1 MADVIL
7 SPTIIAKEALM
18 QLDNA
23 LVMGNNVHRDY
34 ETEFTEQKI
43 GSSVTIRKPV
53 QFSVTDGATL
63 DLQDTQEGSLTLS
76 VDQRKH
82 IAFDFP
88 SVDLTLKID
97 MFSERYIKPAMIRL
111 ANQVDSD
118 LLALYK
124 QVPNW
129 SGTAGQTINSFA
141 DWSVGLERLDEF
153 AVPNDGN
160 RVGMVTPTD
169 YYGLANSFT
178 GSFVERIAAGA
189 VEKAKLPMIGGS
201 DVFMAQNVQTHTV
214 GAHGGTPLVR
224 GASQETTYALS
235 LTTDT
240 QTFNTDGWT
249 TNSGLKEGDVFTI
262 SGVYAVNPVTK
273 ATLTF
278 LKQFRITANATTN
291 TTSSN
296 NTTLT
301 ISPAIITSGPYQNVS
316 ASPAN
321 DTAITMV
328 GTAST
333 GYRQNLLFHKN
344 AFALV
349 TVPLKAPASAKS
361 SRQSYKGLSV
371 RYVTDYDITND
382 REIYR
387 FDILYGVKAINPMLA
402 TRISG
407 TA

>member
-7 SPTIIAKEALM
+7 SPTIIAKEALV

-53 QFSVTDGATL
+53 QFSVSDGATL

-76 VDQRKH
+76 VDKRKH
-82 IAFDFP
+82 VAFDFP

-97 MFSERYIKPAMIRL
+97 MFSERYIKPAMIQL

-129 SGTAGQTINSFA
+129 VGTAGQTINSFS

-178 GSFVERIAAGA
+178 GSYVERIAAGA
-189 VEKAKLPMIGGS
+189 IEKAKLPMIGGS
-201 DVFMAQNVQTHTV
+201 DVWMAQNVQTHTV
-214 GAHGGTPLVR
+214 GAHGGTPLIR
-224 GASQETTYALS
+224 GASQSTTYASS

-240 QTFNTDGWT
+240 MDLVTDGWT

-262 SGVYAVNPVTK
+262 SGVYAVNPITK
-273 ATLTF
+273 ATLNF
-278 LKQFRITANATTN
+278 PRQFRIVSNVTTNVSAASATTI
-291 TTSSN
+291 S
-296 NTTLT
+296 

-316 ASPAN
+316 AAPAN
-321 DTAITMV
+321 DTAITMI

-333 GYRQNLLFHKN
+333 GYRQNMVFHKN

-387 FDILYGVKAINPMLA
+387 FDVLYGVKCIDPRLA

-407 TA
+407 T

>member
-7 SPTIIAKEALM
+7 SPTIIAKEALV

-23 LVMGNNVHRDY
+23 LIMGNNVHRDY

-76 VDQRKH
+76 VDKRKH
-82 IAFDFP
+82 VGFDFP

-97 MFSERYIKPAMIRL
+97 MFSERYIKPAMIQL
-111 ANQVDSD
+111 ANQVDAD

-129 SGTAGQTINSFA
+129 VGTPGSTIDSFA
-141 DWSVGLERLDEF
+141 DWAKGLERLDEF

-160 RVGMVTPTD
+160 RVGVVTPTD
-169 YYGLANSFT
+169 FYGLANSFT
-178 GSFVERIAAGA
+178 GSYVETIAKGA
-189 VEKAKLPMIGGS
+189 IEKARLPMIGGS
-201 DVFMAQNVQTHTV
+201 DVFMAQNVQAHTV
-214 GAHGGTPLVR
+214 GAHGGTPLIR
-224 GASQETTYALS
+224 GASQSTTYAAS

-240 QTFNTDGWT
+240 MDLVTDGWT
-249 TNSGLKEGDVFTI
+249 TNKGLKEGDVFTI
-262 SGVYAVNPVTK
+262 SGVNAVNPVTK
-273 ATLTF
+273 ASLGF
-278 LKQFRITANATTN
+278 ARQFRVVTNVTTNVSAANATTI
-291 TTSSN
+291 S
-296 NTTLT
+296 
-301 ISPAIITSGPYQNVS
+301 ISPAIITSGPYQNCT
-316 ASPAN
+316 AAPDN

-328 GTAST
+328 GTLST
-333 GYRQNLLFHKN
+333 SYRQNMLFHKN

-387 FDILYGVKAINPMLA
+387 FDVLYGVKCIDPRLA
-402 TRISG
+402 VRISG
-407 TA
+407 T

>member
-7 SPTIIAKEALM
+7 SPTIIAKEALV

-23 LVMGNNVHRDY
+23 LVMGNQVHRDY

-53 QFSVTDGATL
+53 QFSVSDGATL

-76 VDQRKH
+76 VDKRKH
-82 IAFDFP
+82 VAFDFP

-97 MFSERYIKPAMIRL
+97 MFSERYIKPAMIQL

-129 SGTAGQTINSFA
+129 VGDAGQTINSFS
-141 DWSVGLERLDEF
+141 DWSKGLERLDEF
-153 AVPNDGN
+153 GVPNDGN
-160 RVGMVTPTD
+160 RTGMVTPTD

-178 GSFVERIAAGA
+178 GAYVESISKGA
-189 VEKAKLPMIGGS
+189 IEKARLPMLGGS
-201 DVFMAQNVQTHTV
+201 DVYMAQNVQTHTV
-214 GAHGGTPLVR
+214 GAHGGTPLIR
-224 GASQETTYALS
+224 GASQSTTYASS
-235 LTTDT
+235 LNTDT
-240 QTFNTDGWT
+240 MDLVTDGWT

-273 ATLTF
+273 ATLSF
-278 LKQFRITANATTN
+278 LRQFRIVSNVTTNVSAASATTI
-291 TTSSN
+291 S
-296 NTTLT
+296 

-316 ASPAN
+316 AAPSN
-321 DTAITMV
+321 DTAITMM

-333 GYRQNLLFHKN
+333 GYRQNMLFHKN

-361 SRQSYKGLSV
+361 SRQSYKGLNV

-387 FDILYGVKAINPMLA
+387 FDVLYGVKAIDPRLA

-407 TA
+407 TS

>member
-7 SPTIIAKEALM
+7 TPTIIAKEALM

-23 LVMGNNVHRDY
+23 LTMGNQVHRDY
-34 ETEFTEQKI
+34 EKEFGETKV

-53 QFSVTDGATL
+53 QFTVTDGATL
-63 DLQDTQEGSLTLS
+63 VSQDTEEGSLTLS
-76 VDQRKH
+76 VDKRKH
-82 IAFDFP
+82 VAFDFP
-88 SVDLTLKID
+88 TVDLTLKID
-97 MFSERYIKPAMIRL
+97 DFSDRYIKGAMIQL
-111 ANQVDSD
+111 ANQVDVD
-118 LLALYK
+118 LLSLYK
-124 QVPNW
+124 QVPSW
-129 SGTAGQTINSFA
+129 VGTAGQTINSFS

-153 AVPNDGN
+153 AVPNDGK
-160 RVGMVTPTD
+160 RTGCVTPTD

-178 GSFVERIAAGA
+178 GAYVERIAASA
-189 VEKAKLPMIGGS
+189 IEKAKLPMLGNS
-201 DVFMAQNVQTHTV
+201 DVYMTQNVQTHTV
-214 GAHGGTPLVR
+214 GTHGGTPLVR
-224 GASQETTYALS
+224 GASQSTTYASS

-240 QTFNTDGWT
+240 MTLNTDGWT
-249 TNSGLKEGDVFTI
+249 TNKGLKEGDIFTI

-273 ATLTF
+273 ATLSF
-278 LKQFRITANATTN
+278 LRQFRITADATTN
-291 TTSSN
+291 TSAAS

-316 ASPAN
+316 AVPAD
-321 DTAITMV
+321 DTTITMM
-328 GTAST
+328 GTAAT
-333 GYRQNLLFHKN
+333 GYRQNMLFHKN

-349 TVPLKAPASAKS
+349 MVPLKEPANVKT

-387 FDILYGVKAINPMLA
+387 FDILYGVKAIDPRLA

>member
-1 MADVIL
+1 MADSIL
-7 SPTIIAKEALM
+7 TPTIIAKEALM

-23 LVMGNNVHRDY
+23 LVMGNQVHRDY
-34 ETEFTEQKI
+34 ETEFTERKI

-53 QFSVTDGATL
+53 QFSVSDGATL

-76 VDQRKH
+76 VDKRKH
-82 IAFDFP
+82 VAFDFP

-97 MFSERYIKPAMIRL
+97 MFSERYIKPAMIQL

-129 SGTAGQTINSFA
+129 VGTAGQTINSFS

-178 GSFVERIAAGA
+178 GSYVERIAQGA
-189 VEKAKLPMIGGS
+189 IEKARLPMIGGS

-214 GAHGGTPLVR
+214 GAHGGTPLIR
-224 GASQETTYALS
+224 GASQSTTYASS

-240 QTFNTDGWT
+240 MDLATDGWT

-273 ATLTF
+273 ATLNF
-278 LKQFRITANATTN
+278 LRQFRITANVTTNVSAASATTL
-291 TTSSN
+291 S
-296 NTTLT
+296 

-316 ASPAN
+316 AAPAN
-321 DTAITMV
+321 DTAITMI

-333 GYRQNLLFHKN
+333 GYRQNMLFHKN

-361 SRQSYKGLSV
+361 ARQTYKGLSV

-387 FDILYGVKAINPMLA
+387 FDVLYGVKAIDPRLA

>member
-7 SPTIIAKEALM
+7 TPTVIAKEALA

-34 ETEFTEQKI
+34 ETEFTEQKV

-53 QFSVTDGATL
+53 QFTVSDGATL
-63 DLQDTQEGSLTLS
+63 DLQDTEEGSLTLS
-76 VDQRKH
+76 VDKRKH
-82 IAFDFP
+82 VAFDFP

-97 MFSERYIKPAMIRL
+97 MFSERYIKPAMQQL
-111 ANQVDSD
+111 ANQVDAD
-118 LLALYK
+118 LLDLYK

-129 SGTAGQTINSFA
+129 VGTAGQTINSFS

-178 GSFVERIAAGA
+178 GSYVERIASSAI
-189 VEKAKLPMIGGS
+189 EKAKLPMIGGS
-201 DVFMAQNVQTHTV
+201 DVYMAQNVKAHTV

-249 TNSGLKEGDVFTI
+249 TNSSLKEGDVFTI

-273 ATLTF
+273 ATLNF
-278 LKQFRITANATTN
+278 LKQFRITATITTN

-321 DTAITMV
+321 DTAITMI

-333 GYRQNLLFHKN
+333 SYRQNLLFHKS

-361 SRQSYKGLSV
+361 ARQSYKGLNV

-387 FDILYGVKAINPMLA
+387 FDVLYGVKCIDPRKAV
-402 TRISG
+402 RISG
-407 TA
+407 T

>member
-7 SPTIIAKEALM
+7 SPTIIAKEALV

-53 QFSVTDGATL
+53 QFSVSDGATL

-76 VDQRKH
+76 VDKRKH
-82 IAFDFP
+82 VAFDFP

-97 MFSERYIKPAMIRL
+97 MFSERYIKPAMIQL

-129 SGTAGQTINSFA
+129 VGTAGQTINSFS

-178 GSFVERIAAGA
+178 GSYVERIAAGA
-189 VEKAKLPMIGGS
+189 IEKAKLPMIGGS
-201 DVFMAQNVQTHTV
+201 DVWMAQNVQTHTV
-214 GAHGGTPLVR
+214 GAHGGTPLIR
-224 GASQETTYALS
+224 GASQSTTYASS

-240 QTFNTDGWT
+240 MDLVTDGWT

-262 SGVYAVNPVTK
+262 SGVYAVNPITK
-273 ATLTF
+273 ATLNF
-278 LKQFRITANATTN
+278 LRQFRIVSNVTTNVSAASATTI
-291 TTSSN
+291 S
-296 NTTLT
+296 

-316 ASPAN
+316 AAPAN
-321 DTAITMV
+321 DTAITV
-328 GTAST
+328 IGTAST
-333 GYRQNLLFHKN
+333 GYRQNMVFHKN

-387 FDILYGVKAINPMLA
+387 FDVLYGVKCIDPRLA

-407 TA
+407 T

>member
-1 MADVIL
+1 MADSIL
-7 SPTIIAKEALM
+7 TPTVIAKEALM

-23 LVMGNNVHRDY
+23 LVMGNQVHRDY

-53 QFSVTDGATL
+53 QFSVSDGATL

-76 VDQRKH
+76 VDKRKH
-82 IAFDFP
+82 VAFDFP

-97 MFSERYIKPAMIRL
+97 MFSERYIKPAMIQL

-129 SGTAGQTINSFA
+129 VGTAGQTINSFS

-178 GSFVERIAAGA
+178 GSYVERIAQGA
-189 VEKAKLPMIGGS
+189 IEKARLPMIGGS

-214 GAHGGTPLVR
+214 GAHGGTPLIR
-224 GASQETTYALS
+224 GASQSTTYASS

-240 QTFNTDGWT
+240 MDLATDGWT

-273 ATLTF
+273 ATLNF
-278 LKQFRITANATTN
+278 LRQFRITANVTTNVSAASATTL
-291 TTSSN
+291 S
-296 NTTLT
+296 

-316 ASPAN
+316 AAPAN
-321 DTAITMV
+321 DTAITMI

-333 GYRQNLLFHKN
+333 GYRQNMLFHKN

-361 SRQSYKGLSV
+361 ARQTYKGLSV

-387 FDILYGVKAINPMLA
+387 FDVLYGVKTIDPRLA

>member
-7 SPTIIAKEALM
+7 SPTVIAKEALV

-23 LVMGNNVHRDY
+23 LVMGNQVHRDY
-34 ETEFTEQKI
+34 ETEFTEQKV

-53 QFSVTDGATL
+53 QFSVSDGATL

-76 VDQRKH
+76 VDKRKH
-82 IAFDFP
+82 VAFDFP

-97 MFSERYIKPAMIRL
+97 MFSERYIKPAMIQL
-111 ANQVDSD
+111 ANQVDVD

-124 QVPNW
+124 QVPSW
-129 SGTAGQTINSFA
+129 VGTAGQTINSFS

-160 RVGMVTPTD
+160 RTGMVTPTD

-178 GSFVERIAAGA
+178 GSFVEKIAQGA
-189 VEKAKLPMIGGS
+189 IEKARLPMLGGS
-201 DVFMAQNVQTHTV
+201 DVYMAQNVQTHTV

-224 GASQETTYALS
+224 GAAQETTYALS

-240 QTFNTDGWT
+240 QTFNCDGWT

-262 SGVYAVNPVTK
+262 SGVYAVNPITK

-278 LKQFRITANATTN
+278 LRQFRITANVTTN
-291 TTSSN
+291 TVSSN

-301 ISPAIITSGPYQNVS
+301 ISPAIILTGPYQNVS

-321 DTAITMV
+321 DTAITMI

-333 GYRQNLLFHKN
+333 GYRQNMLFHKN

-387 FDILYGVKAINPMLA
+387 FDVLYGVKAIDPRLA

-407 TA
+407 T

>member
-7 SPTIIAKEALM
+7 SPTIIAKEALV

-53 QFSVTDGATL
+53 QFSVSDGATL

-76 VDQRKH
+76 VDKRKH
-82 IAFDFP
+82 VAFDFP

-97 MFSERYIKPAMIRL
+97 MFSERYIKPAMIQL

-129 SGTAGQTINSFA
+129 VGTAGQTINSFS

-178 GSFVERIAAGA
+178 GSYVERIAAGA
-189 VEKAKLPMIGGS
+189 IEKAKLPMIGGS
-201 DVFMAQNVQTHTV
+201 DVWMAQNVQTHTV
-214 GAHGGTPLVR
+214 GAHGGTPLIR
-224 GASQETTYALS
+224 GASQSTTYASS

-240 QTFNTDGWT
+240 MDLVTDGWT

-262 SGVYAVNPVTK
+262 SGVYAVNPITK
-273 ATLTF
+273 ATLNF
-278 LKQFRITANATTN
+278 LRQFRIVSNVTTNVSAASATTI
-291 TTSSN
+291 S
-296 NTTLT
+296 

-316 ASPAN
+316 GAPAN
-321 DTAITMV
+321 DTAITV
-328 GTAST
+328 IGTAST
-333 GYRQNLLFHKN
+333 GYRQNMLFHKN

-361 SRQSYKGLSV
+361 ARQSYKGLSV

-387 FDILYGVKAINPMLA
+387 FDVLYGVKAIDPRLA

-407 TA
+407 T

>member
-7 SPTIIAKEALM
+7 SPTIIAKEALV

-53 QFSVTDGATL
+53 QFSVSDGATL

-76 VDQRKH
+76 VDKRKH
-82 IAFDFP
+82 VAFDFP

-97 MFSERYIKPAMIRL
+97 MFSERYIKPAMIQL

-129 SGTAGQTINSFA
+129 VGTPGSTIDSFA
-141 DWSVGLERLDEF
+141 DWAKGLERLDEF

-178 GSFVERIAAGA
+178 GSYVESIAKGSI
-189 VEKAKLPMIGGS
+189 EKARLPMIGGS
-201 DVFMAQNVQTHTV
+201 DVFMAQNVQAHTV
-214 GAHGGTPLVR
+214 GAHGGTPLIR
-224 GASQETTYALS
+224 GASQSTTYASS

-240 QTFNTDGWT
+240 MDLVTDGWT
-249 TNSGLKEGDVFTI
+249 TNKGLKEGDVFTI
-262 SGVYAVNPVTK
+262 SGVNAVNPITK
-273 ATLTF
+273 AALGF
-278 LKQFRITANATTN
+278 ARQFRVVANVTTN
-291 TTSSN
+291 TSAAAA
-296 NTTLT
+296 TTIS
-301 ISPAIITSGPYQNVS
+301 ISPAIITSGPYQNCT
-316 ASPAN
+316 AAPDN

-328 GTAST
+328 GTLST
-333 GYRQNLLFHKN
+333 SYRQNMLFHKN

-361 SRQSYKGLSV
+361 ARQSYKGLSV

-387 FDILYGVKAINPMLA
+387 FDVLYGVKAIDPRLA
-402 TRISG
+402 VRISG
-407 TA
+407 T

>member
-7 SPTIIAKEALM
+7 SPTIIAKEALV

-53 QFSVTDGATL
+53 QFSVSDGATL

-76 VDQRKH
+76 VDKRKH
-82 IAFDFP
+82 VAFDFP

-97 MFSERYIKPAMIRL
+97 MFSERYIKPAMIQL

-129 SGTAGQTINSFA
+129 VGTAGQTINSFS

-178 GSFVERIAAGA
+178 GSYVERIAAGA
-189 VEKAKLPMIGGS
+189 IEKAKLPMIGGS
-201 DVFMAQNVQTHTV
+201 DVWMAQNVQTHTV
-214 GAHGGTPLVR
+214 GAHGGTPLIR
-224 GASQETTYALS
+224 GASQSTTYASS

-240 QTFNTDGWT
+240 MDLVTDGWT
-249 TNSGLKEGDVFTI
+249 TSSLLKEGDVFTI
-262 SGVYAVNPVTK
+262 SGVYAVNPITK
-273 ATLTF
+273 ATLNF
-278 LKQFRITANATTN
+278 LRQFRIVSNVTTNASAASATTI
-291 TTSSN
+291 S
-296 NTTLT
+296 

-316 ASPAN
+316 TTPAN
-321 DTAITMV
+321 DTAITMM

-333 GYRQNLLFHKN
+333 GYRQNMVFHKN
-344 AFALV
+344 AFALC

-361 SRQSYKGLSV
+361 ARQSYKGLSV

-387 FDILYGVKAINPMLA
+387 FDVLYGVKCIDPRLA

-407 TA
+407 T

>member
-1 MADVIL
+1 MADTIL
-7 SPTIIAKEALM
+7 SPTIIAKEALV

-53 QFSVTDGATL
+53 QFSVSDGATL

-76 VDQRKH
+76 VDKRKH
-82 IAFDFP
+82 VAFDFP

-97 MFSERYIKPAMIRL
+97 MFSERYIKPAMIQL

-129 SGTAGQTINSFA
+129 VGTAGQTINSFS

-178 GSFVERIAAGA
+178 GSYVERIAAGA
-189 VEKAKLPMIGGS
+189 IEKAKLPMIGGS
-201 DVFMAQNVQTHTV
+201 DVWMAQNVQTHTV
-214 GAHGGTPLVR
+214 GAHGGTPLIR
-224 GASQETTYALS
+224 GASQSTTYASS

-240 QTFNTDGWT
+240 MDLATDGWT

-262 SGVYAVNPVTK
+262 SGVYAVNPITK
-273 ATLTF
+273 ATLNF
-278 LKQFRITANATTN
+278 LRQFRIVSNVTTNVSAASATTL
-291 TTSSN
+291 S
-296 NTTLT
+296 

-316 ASPAN
+316 AAPAN
-321 DTAITMV
+321 DTAITMI

-333 GYRQNLLFHKN
+333 GYRQNMVFHKN

-387 FDILYGVKAINPMLA
+387 FDILYGVKCIDPRLA

-407 TA
+407 T

>member
-7 SPTIIAKEALM
+7 SPTVIAKEALV

-23 LVMGNNVHRDY
+23 LVMGNQVHRDY
-34 ETEFTEQKI
+34 DKEFGETKV

-53 QFSVTDGATL
+53 QFAVTDGATL
-63 DLQDTQEGSLTLS
+63 DLQDTEEGSLTLS
-76 VDQRKH
+76 VDKRKH
-82 IAFDFP
+82 VAFDFP
-88 SVDLTLKID
+88 TVDLTLKID
-97 MFSERYIKPAMIRL
+97 DFSNRYIKPAMIQL
-111 ANQVDSD
+111 ANQVDRD

-129 SGTAGQTINSFA
+129 VGTAGQTINSFS

-160 RVGMVTPTD
+160 RVGIVTPTD
-169 YYGLANSFT
+169 WYGLANSFT
-178 GSFVERIAAGA
+178 GAYVERIAAGA
-189 VEKAKLPMIGGS
+189 IEKAKLPMLGNS
-201 DVFMAQNVQTHTV
+201 DVYMGQNVQTHTV

-224 GASQETTYALS
+224 GASQSTTYASS

-240 QTFNTDGWT
+240 MTFNTDGWT
-249 TNSGLKEGDVFTI
+249 TNSGLKEGDVFAI
-262 SGVYAVNPVTK
+262 SGVYAVNPITK
-273 ATLTF
+273 ATLNF
-278 LKQFRITANATTN
+278 LRQFRITADVTTN

-316 ASPAN
+316 GAPAN
-321 DTAITMV
+321 DTAITMI

-333 GYRQNLLFHKN
+333 GYRQNMLFHKN

-349 TVPLKAPASAKS
+349 SVPLKAPQSAKS
-361 SRQSYKGLSV
+361 ARESYKGLSV

-387 FDILYGVKAINPMLA
+387 FDILYGVKAIDPRLA

-407 TA
+407 T

>member
-1 MADVIL
+1 MADTIL
-7 SPTIIAKEALM
+7 SPTIIAKEALV

-53 QFSVTDGATL
+53 QFSVSDGATL

-76 VDQRKH
+76 VDKRKH
-82 IAFDFP
+82 VAFDFP

-97 MFSERYIKPAMIRL
+97 MFSERYIKPAMIQL

-129 SGTAGQTINSFA
+129 VGTAGQTINSFS

-178 GSFVERIAAGA
+178 GSYVERIAAGA
-189 VEKAKLPMIGGS
+189 IEKAKLPMIGGS
-201 DVFMAQNVQTHTV
+201 DVWMAQNVQTHTV
-214 GAHGGTPLVR
+214 GAHGGTPLIR
-224 GASQETTYALS
+224 GASQSTTYASS

-240 QTFNTDGWT
+240 MDLVTDGWT

-262 SGVYAVNPVTK
+262 SGVYAVNPITK
-273 ATLTF
+273 ATLNF
-278 LKQFRITANATTN
+278 LRQFRIVSNVTTNVSAASATTI
-291 TTSSN
+291 S
-296 NTTLT
+296 

-316 ASPAN
+316 GAPAN
-321 DTAITMV
+321 DTAITV
-328 GTAST
+328 IGTAST
-333 GYRQNLLFHKN
+333 GYRQNMVFHKN

-387 FDILYGVKAINPMLA
+387 FDVLYGVKCIDPRLA

-407 TA
+407 T

>member
-7 SPTIIAKEALM
+7 SPTIIAKEALV

-23 LVMGNNVHRDY
+23 LVMGNQVHRDY

-53 QFSVTDGATL
+53 QFSVSDGATL

-76 VDQRKH
+76 VDKRKH
-82 IAFDFP
+82 VAFDFP

-97 MFSERYIKPAMIRL
+97 MFSERYIKPAMIQL
-111 ANQVDSD
+111 ANQVDVD

-129 SGTAGQTINSFA
+129 AGTAGQTINSFA

-178 GSFVERIAAGA
+178 GSYVERIAQGA
-189 VEKAKLPMIGGS
+189 IEKAKLPMIGGS

-262 SGVYAVNPVTK
+262 SGVYAVNPITK

-291 TTSSN
+291 TSSAS

-301 ISPAIITSGPYQNVS
+301 IAPAIITSGPYQNVS

-333 GYRQNLLFHKN
+333 GYRQNMLFHKN

-387 FDILYGVKAINPMLA
+387 FDVLYGVKCIDPRMA

>member
-1 MADVIL
+1 MADSIL
-7 SPTIIAKEALM
+7 TPTIIAKEALM

-23 LVMGNNVHRDY
+23 LVMGNQVHRDY

-53 QFSVTDGATL
+53 QLSVTDGATL

-76 VDQRKH
+76 VDKRKH
-82 IAFDFP
+82 VAFDFP
-88 SVDLTLKID
+88 TVDLTLKIEQ
-97 MFSERYIKPAMIRL
+97 FGERYIKPAMIQL
-111 ANQVDSD
+111 ANQIDVD

-129 SGTAGQTINSFA
+129 VGTAGQTINSFS
-141 DWSVGLERLDEF
+141 DWSKGLERLDEF

-160 RVGMVTPTD
+160 RTGIVTPTD
-169 YYGLANSFT
+169 FYGLANSFT
-178 GSFVERIAAGA
+178 GAYVERIAAGA
-189 VEKAKLPMIGGS
+189 IEKAKLPMLGNS
-201 DVFMAQNVQTHTV
+201 DVYMGQNVQTHTV
-214 GAHGGTPLVR
+214 GAHGGTPLIR
-224 GASQETTYALS
+224 GASQSTTYASS
-235 LTTDT
+235 LTSDT
-240 QTFNTDGWT
+240 MTLNTDGWT
-249 TNSGLKEGDVFTI
+249 TNSSLKEGDIFTI

-273 ATLTF
+273 ATLDF
-278 LKQFRITANATTN
+278 LRQFRIVSTITTN
-291 TTSSN
+291 TSAAS

-301 ISPAIITSGPYQNVS
+301 ISPAIITSGPYQTVS
-316 ASPAN
+316 AVPAD

-328 GTAST
+328 GSAST
-333 GYRQNLLFHKN
+333 GYRQNMVFHKN

-361 SRQSYKGLSV
+361 ARQSYKGLNV

-387 FDILYGVKAINPMLA
+387 FDVLYGVKCIDPRMA

>member
-7 SPTIIAKEALM
+7 SPTVIAKEALV

-23 LVMGNNVHRDY
+23 LVMGNQVHRDY
-34 ETEFTEQKI
+34 ETEFTEQKV

-53 QFSVTDGATL
+53 QFSVSDGATL

-76 VDQRKH
+76 VDKRKH
-82 IAFDFP
+82 VAFDFP

-97 MFSERYIKPAMIRL
+97 MFSERYIKPAMIQL
-111 ANQVDSD
+111 ANQVDVD

-124 QVPNW
+124 QVPSW
-129 SGTAGQTINSFA
+129 VGTAGQTINSFS

-160 RVGMVTPTD
+160 RTGMVTPTD

-178 GSFVERIAAGA
+178 GSFVEKIAQGA
-189 VEKAKLPMIGGS
+189 IEKARLPMLGGS
-201 DVFMAQNVQTHTV
+201 DVYMAQNVQTHTV

-224 GASQETTYALS
+224 GATQETTYALS

-240 QTFNTDGWT
+240 QTFNCDGWT

-262 SGVYAVNPVTK
+262 SGVYAVNPITK

-278 LKQFRITANATTN
+278 LRQFRITANVTTN
-291 TTSSN
+291 TVSSN

-301 ISPAIITSGPYQNVS
+301 IAPAIILTGPYQNVS

-321 DTAITMV
+321 DTAITMI

-333 GYRQNLLFHKN
+333 GYRQNMLFHKN

-387 FDILYGVKAINPMLA
+387 FDVLYGVKAIDPRLA

-407 TA
+407 T

>member
-1 MADVIL
+1 MADTIL
-7 SPTIIAKEALM
+7 SPTIIAKEALV

-23 LVMGNNVHRDY
+23 LVMGNHVHRDY

-53 QFSVTDGATL
+53 QFSVSDGATL
-63 DLQDTQEGSLTLS
+63 DLQDTEEGSLTLS
-76 VDQRKH
+76 VDKRKH
-82 IAFDFP
+82 VAFDFP

-97 MFSERYIKPAMIRL
+97 MFSERYIKPAMIQL
-111 ANQVDSD
+111 ANQVDTD

-129 SGTAGQTINSFA
+129 VGTAGQTINSFS

-178 GSFVERIAAGA
+178 GSYVERIAASA
-189 VEKAKLPMIGGS
+189 IEKARLPMIGGS
-201 DVFMAQNVQTHTV
+201 DVWMAQNVQTHTV
-214 GAHGGTPLVR
+214 GAHGGTPLIR
-224 GASQETTYALS
+224 GASQSTTYASS

-240 QTFNTDGWT
+240 MTLNTDGWT
-249 TNSGLKEGDVFTI
+249 TNSGLKEGDIFTI

-278 LKQFRITANATTN
+278 LRQFRLTANVTTN
-291 TTSSN
+291 TSAAA

-316 ASPAN
+316 AVPTD

-333 GYRQNLLFHKN
+333 GYRQNMVFHKT

-361 SRQSYKGLSV
+361 SRQSYKGLNV

-387 FDILYGVKAINPMLA
+387 FDVLYGVKAIDPRKA

>member
-7 SPTIIAKEALM
+7 TPTIIAKEALA

-23 LVMGNNVHRDY
+23 LIMGNNVHRDY

-53 QFSVTDGATL
+53 QFTVSDGATL
-63 DLQDTQEGSLTLS
+63 DLQDTEEGSLSLS
-76 VDQRKH
+76 VDKRKH
-82 IAFDFP
+82 VAFDFP
-88 SVDLTLKID
+88 SVDLTLKVD
-97 MFSERYIKPAMIRL
+97 QFSERYIKPAMIQL

-129 SGTAGQTINSFA
+129 VGTAGQTINSFS

-160 RVGMVTPTD
+160 RCGMVTPTD

-178 GSFVERIAAGA
+178 GSYVERIASSAI
-189 VEKAKLPMIGGS
+189 EKAKLPMIGGS

-224 GASQETTYALS
+224 GATQETTYASS

-249 TNSGLKEGDVFTI
+249 TNSLLKEGDVFTI

-273 ATLTF
+273 ATLGF
-278 LKQFRITANATTN
+278 LRQFRITANATTN
-291 TTSSN
+291 TTSSS

-301 ISPAIITSGPYQNVS
+301 IAPAIITSGPYQNVS

-321 DTAITMV
+321 DTAIVMI

-333 GYRQNLLFHKN
+333 GYRQNLLYHKD

-361 SRQSYKGLSV
+361 ARQSYKGLNV

-387 FDILYGVKAINPMLA
+387 SNTGHTVH
-402 TRISG
+402 
-407 TA
+407 

>member
-7 SPTIIAKEALM
+7 SPTVIAKEALA

-23 LVMGNNVHRDY
+23 LVMGNQVHRDY

-53 QFSVTDGATL
+53 QFSVSDGATL

-76 VDQRKH
+76 VDKRKH
-82 IAFDFP
+82 VAFDFP

-97 MFSERYIKPAMIRL
+97 MFSERYIKPAMIQL

-129 SGTAGQTINSFA
+129 VGTAGQTINSFS

-160 RVGMVTPTD
+160 RTGMVTPTD

-178 GSFVERIAAGA
+178 GSYVERIAAGA
-189 VEKAKLPMIGGS
+189 IEKARLPMIGGS
-201 DVFMAQNVQTHTV
+201 DVYMAQNVQTHTV

-224 GASQETTYALS
+224 GASQETTYASS

-333 GYRQNLLFHKN
+333 GYRQNMVFHKN

-361 SRQSYKGLSV
+361 ARQSYKGLNV

-387 FDILYGVKAINPMLA
+387 FDVLYGVKAIDPRMA